1 MVSNPGPGSQTYQA
15 TAVRAD
21 KHAPTPASTATAMST
36 PLRLWSAAEP
46 GYLPH
51 YNHAQQIIGTTILA
65 TIAAI
70 TVVTSSSSA
79 SSNVDGAENDRTG
92 SPAIARAT
100 RLLSAEKC
108 TTVIGR
114 PIAINCVIAEFVGRA
129 WYCLL
134 RSPSP
139 RTCGSNHGAQSYTP
153 RQRAT
158 DDTALPP

>member
-1 MVSNPGPGSQTYQA
+1 
-15 TAVRAD
+15 
-21 KHAPTPASTATAMST
+21 MST

-92 SPAIARAT
+92 FAGD
-100 RLLSAEKC
+100 SAC
-108 TTVIGR
+108 HPVTV
-114 PIAINCVIAEFVGRA
+114 C
-129 WYCLL
+129 
-134 RSPSP
+134 
-139 RTCGSNHGAQSYTP
+139 
-153 RQRAT
+153 
-158 DDTALPP
+158 